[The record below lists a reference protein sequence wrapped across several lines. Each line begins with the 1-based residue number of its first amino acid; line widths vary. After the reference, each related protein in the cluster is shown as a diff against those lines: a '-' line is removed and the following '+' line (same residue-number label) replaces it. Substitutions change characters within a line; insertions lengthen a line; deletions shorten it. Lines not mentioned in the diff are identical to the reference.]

1 MTRTKITIA
10 ALAAL
15 GCGVAASAAS
25 AAHLSYFQAALT
37 PLNDSG
43 VSGNVA
49 LIYDG
54 PQDDGMRKL
63 TVTVTAQGV
72 SPGAHPQHIH
82 GFTGMDGVVQDS
94 VSPVAGVFDPDVDGD
109 ADGFTELSEGA
120 PFYGGILQT
129 FEGLTAGPG
138 GYIRYRKVFDVAE
151 GSQLDSDIYSLANR
165 ETVLHGLMTDFAVG
179 AVAPF
184 PGGEVDTTMPAPGT
198 YNALLPIASG
208 EFEQVAAADLAPVP
222 LPAGI
227 WLLGAALGGFG
238 ALRAR
243 RKRA

>member
-1 MTRTKITIA
+1 MIRTKYTIA
-10 ALAAL
+10 AAAAL
-15 GCGVAASAAS
+15 GCSVAAGAAS
-25 AAHLSYFQAALT
+25 AAHLSYFQAELT

-43 VSGNVA
+43 ISGFVS

-54 PQDDGMRKL
+54 PQDDGNRTL
-63 TVTVTAQGV
+63 TVQVTAQGAV
-72 SPGAHPQHIH
+72 PGPHPQHIH
-82 GFTGMDGVVQDS
+82 GFTGVDGVVQDS
-94 VSPVAGVFDPDVDGD
+94 VSPAGVFDPDVDGD

-129 FEGLTAGPG
+129 FDGLTAGPG
-138 GYIRYRKVFDVAE
+138 GFIRYRNTFDVAE
-151 GSQLDSDIYSLANR
+151 GSQLDSDLYSLANR
-165 ETVLHGLMTDFAVG
+165 ETVLHGLFTDFAVG

-184 PGGEVDTTMPAPGT
+184 PGGEVDTSISAPGT

-208 EFEQVAAADLAPVP
+208 EFSQIAAVDLAPVP

-243 RKRA
+243 KKRA